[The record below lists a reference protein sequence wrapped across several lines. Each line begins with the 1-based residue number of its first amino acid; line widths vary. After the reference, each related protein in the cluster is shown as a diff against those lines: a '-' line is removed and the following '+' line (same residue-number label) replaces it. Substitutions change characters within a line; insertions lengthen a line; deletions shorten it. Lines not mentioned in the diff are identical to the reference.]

1 MTEKSGY
8 VYILT
13 NKKDGVL
20 YVGMTNNL
28 IRRITEHKEEKI
40 EGFSKRYGLHKL
52 VYYEYFEHPIFAI
65 NREKQL
71 KAGSRE
77 QKVKLIESI
86 NPEWEDLFE
95 NVKEIY

>member
-20 YVGMTNNL
+20 YVGMMNNL